1 MTFSSKQARALR
13 SKLSYRHVK
22 TRVSNGTPIAYVEGW
37 HVIAEANRIF
47 GFDSWDRTTLSPRC
61 VWSKMERGETV
72 CFYSTR
78 VRVTVRAGASV
89 ITREG
94 IGTGAGRSS
103 QPDLA
108 HEIALKAA
116 ETDATKRALA
126 TFGNPF
132 GLALYDKEQTGV
144 TKRQG
149 GQGRAKAT
157 FILTTG
163 TGDTT
168 TYDAEREFIAAVLEA
183 VPRLTSVDA
192 LYAFWETNLPTFTEL
207 RRLKGVDDP
216 IAPIVAL
223 MKERARALGAPPV
236 GTRQRAEVPKI
247 GDDTPDPAPERPAPG
262 VASALAHPKERRI
275 RDKAHLTFVASQP
288 CLVCGRAPAQ
298 AHHLRFAQPRAMA
311 MKVSDEFTVPL
322 CNLHHDQL
330 HRTGDER
337 AWWARHGILDPIKIA
352 GRLWAASRGI
362 SPRPAAKAEGPSAPP
377 SQAPVAPKGTA
388 AGEGDHNSRSAHG
401 AVPAE
406 RTPAAE

>member
-1 MTFSSKQARALR
+1 MQ
-13 SKLSYRHVK
+13 
-22 TRVSNGTPIAYVEGW
+22 
-37 HVIAEANRIF
+37 
-47 GFDSWDRTTLSPRC
+47 
-61 VWSKMERGETV
+61 RGETV

-103 QPDLA
+103 QPDVA

-132 GLALYDKEQTGV
+132 GLALYDKEQAGV
-144 TKRQG
+144 TKPQG
-149 GQGRAKAT
+149 GQGRAKAKLV
-157 FILTTG
+157 LTTG
-163 TGDTT
+163 TGETT

-192 LYAFWETNLPTFTEL
+192 LYAFWEMNLPAFTEL

-216 IAPIVAL
+216 LASVVAL
-223 MKERARALGAPPV
+223 MKERARALGAPPA
-236 GTRQRAEVPKI
+236 GATRRGEVSKI
-247 GDDTPDPAPERPAPG
+247 EGKAAPDTAPNQPAP
-262 VASALAHPKERRI
+262 VASAMAHPKEGRI

-322 CNLHHDQL
+322 CNVHHDQL

-362 SPRPAAKAEGPSAPP
+362 SPRPAARSEGQAASP
-377 SQAPVAPKGTA
+377 SQTPLVPGTA
-388 AGEGDHNSRSAHG
+388 ADESDHKDRGAHG
-401 AVPAE
+401 AIPAE
-406 RTPAAE
+406 PTPAAE